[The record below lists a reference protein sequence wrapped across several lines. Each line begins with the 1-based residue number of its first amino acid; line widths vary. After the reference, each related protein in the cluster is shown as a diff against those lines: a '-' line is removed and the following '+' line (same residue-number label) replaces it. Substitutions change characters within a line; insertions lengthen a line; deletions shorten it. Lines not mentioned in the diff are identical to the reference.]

1 MKLTKNKIL
10 SLIAI
15 LFLSL
20 LIVMTGVCP
29 TYVRADDSAVK
40 FDESNV
46 LDDLEDMTL
55 DGKKFSLEE
64 YNFDTKKDTQ
74 ILSFVEYCYSFYE
87 EKQDDF
93 GFYVYIYNPK
103 GLKFKTDSSLNT
115 IQFATTKDSD
125 SAYTK
130 YTLTYLKKSE
140 KADYEGLFY
149 KFKVNLTEK
158 QKTAILNGVNSS
170 SRVYKVSGFEL
181 VTQGNLNATD
191 YTVSLT
197 YKYSGYAK
205 GCGPNENAEST
216 LKFTSEM
223 LETLPLKVYATTY
236 RPDGTNGKNDYTRDS
251 LHSVYFAVSNK
262 VIEQYGEMV
271 AVHATWLNA
280 VLKPALVTGNQDAY
294 NAVLNYLGQSI
305 GSSDIKFEELDYFFL
320 GVLDKYYLT
329 GDYHYIYDYSYNL
342 IMDNYDANYDN
353 ISNYMKFFDLYK
365 HSPKIGS
372 ELANLYMLFNSGS
385 SENSADDYM
394 VSSEIIQEKLI
405 ESANKFGGNL
415 INGKY
420 SEYMFESV
428 DSEFTEVNY
437 RADKTWPLTS
447 KLIDKDWW
455 DKLWGLSGTVTDYS
469 SAYNGI
475 NAIYTVKDKDLS
487 GSNSEISD
495 KLYISEFDVDDFK
508 SYYNASKEDSTVYLF
523 RYQVSDYVSQ
533 ELTTFQKRTTLGVD
547 YWDEKDTNSYIFQ
560 ETVNLDFDIIDVTF
574 SRGEVETVIPVV
586 SNPID
591 VIPGGTPPVYTETD
605 DDTPA
610 NVFKIILGLFLVIFL
625 IWFLSVTGA
634 LPLIGN
640 VLVWIITAPF
650 KFIKWLIDKFRG
662 D

>member
-1 MKLTKNKIL
+1 MKLIKNKIL

-15 LFLSL
+15 LFLSI
-20 LIVMTGVCP
+20 LIIMTGVCP
-29 TYVRADDSAVK
+29 TYVRADNTAPK
-40 FDESNV
+40 FDETNV
-46 LDDLEDMTL
+46 LYDLEDMTL

-130 YTLTYLKKSE
+130 YTLTYLNKSE

-149 KFKVNLTEK
+149 KFKVNLTEE

-191 YTVSLT
+191 YAVSLT

-216 LKFTSEM
+216 LKFTSEG
-223 LETLPLKVYATTY
+223 LETLSLDVHATTY
-236 RPDGTNGKNDYTRDS
+236 RPDGTNGKNDYTQDS
-251 LHSVYFAVSNK
+251 LHSVYFAVPNE

-280 VLKPALVTGNQDAY
+280 VLKPALVTGNQSAFNSIY
-294 NAVLNYLGQSI
+294 NYLGQDITSLSSTTFPYSYLSNAII
-305 GSSDIKFEELDYFFL
+305 GSSGGMYMAGCYYYYGHLPSSIAEGSYTLYDHLVIPQE
-320 GVLDKYYLT
+320 VLSTLYLMFNAGNGT
-329 GDYHYIYDYSYNL
+329 DSA
-342 IMDNYDANYDN
+342 DNYT
-353 ISNYMKFFDLYK
+353 
-365 HSPKIGS
+365 
-372 ELANLYMLFNSGS
+372 
-385 SENSADDYM
+385 
-394 VSSEIIQEKLI
+394 VSSEDIQEKLI

-415 INGKY
+415 VNGKY
-420 SEYMFESV
+420 SELLFESV
-428 DSEFTEVNY
+428 DEKFTEVNI
-437 RADKTWPLTS
+437 RADETYSLDS
-447 KLIDKDWW
+447 ELQVLGSSWW
-455 DKLWGLSGTVTDYS
+455 DKIWGITHTVS
-469 SAYNGI
+469 STFDGI
-475 NAIYTVKDKDLS
+475 QAIYPIKESDTKGSIVDVSNRLFVSQSDVEDLRT
-487 GSNSEISD
+487 
-495 KLYISEFDVDDFK
+495 
-508 SYYNASKEDSTVYLF
+508 YYNANKENSTVYLF

-533 ELTTFQKRTTLGVD
+533 EATLVKKGEDWLGYPSLDIV
-547 YWDEKDTNSYIFQ
+547 DTNAYFFQ

-574 SRGEVETVIPVV
+574 STGIVETVIPVV

-591 VIPGGTPPVYTETD
+591 VIPDGTPPVYTESD
-605 DDTPA
+605 ESFDLLKLI
-610 NVFKIILGLFLVIFL
+610 VGLLLLILLL
-625 IWFLSVTGA
+625 WFLNATGA

-640 VLVWIITAPF
+640 ILVWIITAPF
-650 KFIKWLIDKFRG
+650 KFIKWLIDKFKG

>member
-15 LFLSL
+15 LFLSI
-20 LIVMTGVCP
+20 LIIMTGVCP
-29 TYVRADDSAVK
+29 TFVRADDSAVK

-130 YTLTYLKKSE
+130 YTLTYLNKSE

-149 KFKVNLTEK
+149 KFKVNLTEE

-191 YTVSLT
+191 YAVSLT

-216 LKFTSEM
+216 LKFTSEG
-223 LETLPLKVYATTY
+223 LETLSLDVHVTTY
-236 RPDGTNGKNDYTRDS
+236 RPDGTNGKNDYTQDS
-251 LHSVYFAVSNK
+251 LHSVYFAVPNE

-294 NAVLNYLGQSI
+294 NAIYNFIGQNIGQHNEDLNYMYLGAHSSFS
-305 GSSDIKFEELDYFFL
+305 GSMGMNLTTHDCGYYYNGVSAWSGHMVGL
-320 GVLDKYYLT
+320 GLGT
-329 GDYHYIYDYSYNL
+329 EINT
-342 IMDNYDANYDN
+342 
-353 ISNYMKFFDLYK
+353 
-365 HSPKIGS
+365 
-372 ELANLYMLFNSGS
+372 LYMLFNSGTGTD
-385 SENSADDYM
+385 SADDYI
-394 VSSEIIQEKLI
+394 VTSEDIQEKLI

-415 INGKY
+415 VNGKY
-420 SEYMFESV
+420 SECMFESV
-428 DSEFTEVNY
+428 DEEFTEVNI
-437 RADKTWPLTS
+437 RADETYSLDS
-447 KLIDKDWW
+447 ELQVLGSSWW
-455 DKLWGLSGTVTDYS
+455 DKLWGITHTVS
-469 SAYNGI
+469 STFDGI
-475 NAIYTVKDKDLS
+475 QAIYPIKESDTKGSIVDVSNRLFVSQSDVEDLRT
-487 GSNSEISD
+487 
-495 KLYISEFDVDDFK
+495 
-508 SYYNASKEDSTVYLF
+508 YYNANKENSTIYLF
-523 RYQVSDYVSQ
+523 RYQVSEYVSQ
-533 ELTTFQKRTTLGVD
+533 EATLFEEGSILGAEV
-547 YWDEKDTNSYIFQ
+547 WNEVDTNAYFFQ
-560 ETVNLDFDIIDVTF
+560 ETVNVDFDIIDVTF
-574 SRGEVETVIPVV
+574 STGIVETVIPVV

-591 VIPGGTPPVYTETD
+591 VIPDATPPVYTESD
-605 DDTPA
+605 ESFDLLKLI
-610 NVFKIILGLFLVIFL
+610 VGLLLLILLL
-625 IWFLSVTGA
+625 WFLNATGA
-634 LPLIGN
+634 LPLIGKI
-640 VLVWIITAPF
+640 LTWTITAPF
-650 KFIKWLIDKFRG
+650 KFIKWLIDKFKG

>member
-1 MKLTKNKIL
+1 MQVRKNKLL
-10 SLIAI
+10 SLIVI
-15 LFLSL
+15 LFLSI
-20 LIVMTGVCP
+20 LIIMTCVCP
-29 TYVRADDSAVK
+29 TFVRADDSAVK

-55 DGKKFSLEE
+55 DGKQFSLEE

-87 EKQDDF
+87 EKQNDF

-103 GLKFKTDSSLNT
+103 GLKFKTDSNLNT

-130 YTLTYLKKSE
+130 YTLTYLNKSE

-149 KFKVNLTEK
+149 KFKVNLTEE

-191 YTVSLT
+191 YAVSLT

-216 LKFTSEM
+216 LKFTSEG
-223 LETLPLKVYATTY
+223 LETLSLDVHATTY
-236 RPDGTNGKNDYTRDS
+236 RPDGTNGKNDYTQDS
-251 LHSVYFAVSNK
+251 LHSVYFAVPNE

-294 NAVLNYLGQSI
+294 NSILNYLG
-305 GSSDIKFEELDYFFL
+305 SSTENSSMPYCYFGAGEVADMEVGL
-320 GVLDKYYLT
+320 LYNCG
-329 GDYHYIYDYSYNL
+329 YSYYDSKLLLLSDEVNN
-342 IMDNYDANYDN
+342 NYAYGYDLD
-353 ISNYMKFFDLYK
+353 I
-365 HSPKIGS
+365 
-372 ELANLYMLFNSGS
+372 LYMLFNSGTGTD
-385 SENSADDYM
+385 SADNYI
-394 VSSEIIQEKLI
+394 VTSESIQEKLV

-415 INGKY
+415 VNGKY

-428 DSEFTEVNY
+428 DADFTEVNIRSDETY
-437 RADKTWPLTS
+437 SLDSELQVIGS
-447 KLIDKDWW
+447 SWW
-455 DKLWGLSGTVTDYS
+455 DKLWGITHTVS
-469 SAYNGI
+469 STFDGI
-475 NAIYTVKDKDLS
+475 QAIYPIKESDTK
-487 GSNSEISD
+487 GSIIDVSNR
-495 KLYISEFDVDDFK
+495 LYISQSDVDELRT
-508 SYYNASKEDSTVYLF
+508 YYDVNKENSTVYLF
-523 RYQVSDYVSQ
+523 RYQVTDYISQ
-533 ELTTFQKRTTLGVD
+533 EADLWQENTSVFGNSLNHI
-547 YWDEKDTNSYIFQ
+547 DTNAYFFQ

-574 SRGEVETVIPVV
+574 STGEVETVIPVV

-591 VIPGGTPPVYTETD
+591 VIPDATPPVYTESD
-605 DDTPA
+605 ENFDLLKLI
-610 NVFKIILGLFLVIFL
+610 VGLLLLILLL
-625 IWFLSVTGA
+625 WFLNATGA
-634 LPLIGN
+634 LSLIGKILIW
-640 VLVWIITAPF
+640 VITAPF
-650 KFIKWLIDKFRG
+650 KFIKWLIDKFKG

>member
-1 MKLTKNKIL
+1 MKQLTKNKIFSIIIVFLMSFMIIL
-10 SLIAI
+10 S
-15 LFLSL
+15 
-20 LIVMTGVCP
+20 GVCP
-29 TYVRADDSAVK
+29 TYVRADDSVVK

-130 YTLTYLKKSE
+130 YTLTYLNKSE

-149 KFKVNLTEK
+149 KFKVNLTEE

-181 VTQGNLNATD
+181 VTQGDLNATD
-191 YTVSLT
+191 YEVSLT

-216 LKFTSEM
+216 LKFTSEG
-223 LETLPLKVYATTY
+223 LETLSLDVHATTY
-236 RPDGTNGKNDYTRDS
+236 RPDGTNGKNDYTQDS
-251 LHSVYFAVSNK
+251 LHSVYFAVPNK

-294 NAVLNYLGQSI
+294 NAIYNFIGQNIGQHNEDLNYMYLGAHSSFS
-305 GSSDIKFEELDYFFL
+305 GSMGMNLTSHECGYYYNGVSDWSGHMVGL
-320 GVLDKYYLT
+320 GSGT
-329 GDYHYIYDYSYNL
+329 EINT
-342 IMDNYDANYDN
+342 
-353 ISNYMKFFDLYK
+353 
-365 HSPKIGS
+365 
-372 ELANLYMLFNSGS
+372 LYMLFNSGTGTD
-385 SENSADDYM
+385 SADDYIIT
-394 VSSEIIQEKLI
+394 SEDIKEKLI

-415 INGKY
+415 VNGKF
-420 SEYMFESV
+420 SECIFESV
-428 DSEFTEVNY
+428 DEEFTEVNI
-437 RADKTWPLTS
+437 RADETYSLDS
-447 KLIDKDWW
+447 ELQVLGSSWW
-455 DKLWGLSGTVTDYS
+455 DKLWGITHTVS
-469 SAYNGI
+469 STFDGI
-475 NAIYTVKDKDLS
+475 QAIYPIKESDTKGSIVEVSNRLFVSQSDVEDL
-487 GSNSEISD
+487 
-495 KLYISEFDVDDFK
+495 KT
-508 SYYNASKEDSTVYLF
+508 YYNANKENSTVYLF

-533 ELTTFQKRTTLGVD
+533 EATLFEEGSSLGFEV
-547 YWDEKDTNSYIFQ
+547 WNEVDTNAYFFQ
-560 ETVNLDFDIIDVTF
+560 ETINLDFDIIDVTF
-574 SRGEVETVIPVV
+574 STGEVETVIPVV

-591 VIPGGTPPVYTETD
+591 VVPDGTPPVYTESD
-605 DDTPA
+605 EGFDF
-610 NVFKIILGLFLVIFL
+610 FKLIVGLLLLILLLY
-625 IWFLSVTGA
+625 FLSATGA

-640 VLVWIITAPF
+640 VLVWILTAPF

>member
-15 LFLSL
+15 LFLSI
-20 LIVMTGVCP
+20 LIIMTGVCP

-64 YNFDTKKDTQ
+64 YNFDIKKDTQ

-130 YTLTYLKKSE
+130 YTLTYLNKSE

-149 KFKVNLTEK
+149 KFKVNLTEE

-181 VTQGNLNATD
+181 VTQGALNATD
-191 YTVSLT
+191 YSVSLT

-216 LKFTSEM
+216 LKFTSEG
-223 LETLPLKVYATTY
+223 LETLSLDVHATTY
-236 RPDGTNGKNDYTRDS
+236 RPDGTNEKNDYTQDS
-251 LHSVYFAVSNK
+251 LHSVYFAVPNE

-294 NAVLNYLGQSI
+294 NSIFNYLGKDITSLSSSAFPYSYLSNAVI
-305 GSSDIKFEELDYFFL
+305 GSSGGMNMAGCYYYYGHLPASITEGTYTLYDHLVAPQK
-320 GVLDKYYLT
+320 VLNTLYLMFNAGSGIDSADKYIVT
-329 GDYHYIYDYSYNL
+329 
-342 IMDNYDANYDN
+342 
-353 ISNYMKFFDLYK
+353 
-365 HSPKIGS
+365 
-372 ELANLYMLFNSGS
+372 
-385 SENSADDYM
+385 SEN
-394 VSSEIIQEKLI
+394 IQEKLI
-405 ESANKFGGNL
+405 ENSNIFGGNL
-415 INGKY
+415 VNDKY
-420 SEYMFESV
+420 SELLFESV
-428 DSEFTEVNY
+428 DEEFTEVNI
-437 RADKTWPLTS
+437 RADETYSLDS
-447 KLIDKDWW
+447 ELQVLGSSWW
-455 DKLWGLSGTVTDYS
+455 DKLWGITHTVS
-469 SAYNGI
+469 STFDGI
-475 NAIYTVKDKDLS
+475 QAIYPIKESDTK
-487 GSNSEISD
+487 GSIIDVSNR
-495 KLYISEFDVDDFK
+495 LYISQSDVENVRT
-508 SYYNASKEDSTVYLF
+508 YYNANKENSTVYLF
-523 RYQVSDYVSQ
+523 RYQVTDYISQ
-533 ELTTFQKRTTLGVD
+533 EATLVKEGKDLLGASSLEVV
-547 YWDEKDTNSYIFQ
+547 DTNAYFFQ
-560 ETVNLDFDIIDVTF
+560 ETLNLDFDVIDVTF
-574 SRGEVETVIPVV
+574 STGIVETVIPVV

-591 VIPGGTPPVYTETD
+591 VIPDATPPVHTESD
-605 DDTPA
+605 ESFDLLKLI
-610 NVFKIILGLFLVIFL
+610 VGLLLLILLL
-625 IWFLSVTGA
+625 WFLNATGA
-634 LPLIGN
+634 LPLIGKI
-640 VLVWIITAPF
+640 LTWAITAPF